1 MAAKAGG
8 VVLLILVIAAV
19 VDGGGGGAPARLLT
33 LERSFPANE
42 TVEIEVLRSRD
53 RARHARILQGV
64 VDLDV
69 FGASDVFV
77 AG

>member
-1 MAAKAGG
+1 MASKGG
-8 VVLLILVIAAV
+8 VLVLLIFVIAAAV
-19 VDGGGGGAPARLLT
+19 HGGGAPARFLT
-33 LERSFPANE
+33 LERAFPANE

-69 FGASDVFV
+69 FGASDVYV

>member
-1 MAAKAGG
+1 MAAKAG
-8 VVLLILVIAAV
+8 VFVLLIFVIAAV
-19 VDGGGGGAPARLLT
+19 VDGVGAPARFLT
-33 LERSFPANE
+33 LERAFPPNE
-42 TVEIEVLRSRD
+42 TVNMEVLRSRD

-69 FGASDVFV
+69 FGASDVYV